1 MVTSISLGAIAV
13 FDRLERA
20 WTSEATRVM
29 LSRSLLVVFLS
40 SIAWIELAR
49 HGVADTVFGR
59 SVPTNHLAA
68 ISWIVTLLLVS
79 EVVDLIFGL
88 AESVANA
95 LGKQLEIFS
104 LILLRKSLDE
114 LPKLGEPV
122 VVAENLDVVTRMG
135 ADALGALL
143 VFTVTLVYYRL
154 QRHVPI
160 SAAPGAVDRFVRT
173 KKLVCLGLVL
183 AFVVT
188 GTIAVARFTGLAVTP
203 EASASSVDLE
213 FFEVFFTALIF
224 ADVAIVLASLAA
236 TKTYHVIFRNFAFA
250 TVTVFLRLSLA
261 AEPFM
266 NSLLG
271 AAAALF
277 ALATVWAARM
287 GVGDEEASELLE
299 SEGS

>member
-1 MVTSISLGAIAV
+1 MGTFIDRSAIAV

-20 WTSEATRVM
+20 WTSDGARVL
-29 LSRSLLVVFLS
+29 LSRSLLITFLG

-59 SVPTNHLAA
+59 PVPTNHLAA

-122 VVAENLDVVTRMG
+122 VVADHLDVVMRMG

-143 VFTVTLVYYRL
+143 VFGVTLVYYRL

-160 SAAPGAVDRFVRT
+160 SAAPVAVARFTRT
-173 KKLVCLGLVL
+173 KKLVCLGLIL
-183 AFVVT
+183 AFVAT
-188 GTIAVARFTGLAVTP
+188 GAIAIARVTGLAVAP
-203 EASASSVDLE
+203 DVSPLSPDLE

-224 ADVAIVLASLAA
+224 ADVAIVLASLGA

-271 AAAALF
+271 AGAALF
-277 ALATVWAARM
+277 ALATVWAARL
-287 GVGDEEASELLE
+287 GSQEDELE
-299 SEGS
+299 DSQEV